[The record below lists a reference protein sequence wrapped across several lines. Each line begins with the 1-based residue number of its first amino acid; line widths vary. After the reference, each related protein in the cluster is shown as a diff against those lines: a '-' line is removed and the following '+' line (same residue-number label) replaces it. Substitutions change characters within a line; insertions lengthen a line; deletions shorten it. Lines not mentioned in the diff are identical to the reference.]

1 MLSHGSFNIHNG
13 LADLVDRW
21 INDTDNWIYDEED
34 TDRPMLCGNLTGA
47 RHCPTG
53 DYLPLFIATLI
64 YLPDV
69 SVRVCAIT
77 RKPSANVEKSMKTA
91 DLP

>member
-1 MLSHGSFNIHNG
+1 MAHGDFPINCYIVPPLPVCVCVRDPSNY
-13 LADLVDRW
+13 RW

-53 DYLPLFIATLI
+53 
-64 YLPDV
+64 
-69 SVRVCAIT
+69 R
-77 RKPSANVEKSMKTA
+77 
-91 DLP
+91 

>member
-1 MLSHGSFNIHNG
+1 MAHGDFPINCYRPSSSCGPSNY
-13 LADLVDRW
+13 RW

-53 DYLPLFIATLI
+53 RLSIHFNMPYTLWI
-64 YLPDV
+64 
-69 SVRVCAIT
+69 
-77 RKPSANVEKSMKTA
+77 
-91 DLP
+91 